1 MKKLELN
8 QMENLEGS
16 VSNRNCS
23 IIGLTI
29 GISAA
34 FAWTG
39 VGIGILAGAVL
50 TGASSGCF

>member
-8 QMENLEGS
+8 QMENLEGLGK
-16 VSNRNCS
+16 NRNCAVV
-23 IIGLTI
+23 GLVM

-39 VGIGILAGAVL
+39 VGAGIFAGAVL
-50 TGASSGCF
+50 TGASMECF